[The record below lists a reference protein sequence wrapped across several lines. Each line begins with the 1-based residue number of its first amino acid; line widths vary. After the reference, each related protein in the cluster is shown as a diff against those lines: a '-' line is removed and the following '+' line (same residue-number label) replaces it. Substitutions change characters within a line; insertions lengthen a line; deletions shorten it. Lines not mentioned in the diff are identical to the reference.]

1 MGDQRTRRRCPNW
14 RTRLHEELTASQ
26 ARPFEWGT
34 NDCALFAMRC
44 VEAMTDDN
52 PAATVAGKYKT
63 AMGAAGVIKRA
74 GHATLQEFAAANFP
88 AIHPSRA
95 NTGDLA
101 AVQTDDGPALGIFS
115 RDRIH
120 VMRLDGLGTLP
131 RTAAVA
137 AFRV

>member
-1 MGDQRTRRRCPNW
+1 
-14 RTRLHEELTASQ
+14 
-26 ARPFEWGT
+26 
-34 NDCALFAMRC
+34 MRC

-52 PAATVAGKYKT
+52 PAAAVAGKYKT

-101 AVQTDDGPALGIFS
+101 AVPTDDGVALGIFS

-120 VMRLDGLGTLP
+120 VMRRDGLGTLP
-131 RTAAVA
+131 RSAAVA
-137 AFRV
+137 AFLV